1 MVSIEFKTDAANND
15 IGWRLT
21 WGEENFNSLMKN
33 LLSTGLV
40 RDGWRRSGI
49 LMSPNFP
56 KPYPNRIS
64 SDDIIRVS
72 PYNTIKFNFTNFS
85 THSGQWTEDWVQIWE
100 YISDNEGWPVW
111 GRWGVG
117 PWGGDVTPRLSGNS
131 LPEGVSSP
139 HHIARVRFVSDGLL
153 VGAGWRL
160 EWIEGR
166 MTNRTGT
173 KITRKSTPHLHCF
186 QRAGPV
192 MRAVNSTLWL
202 RSCPASTSTRRTRA
216 FHTTLERISASMGSL
231 MDRTL
236 ATLAT
241 TSATQVT
248 LLLQILKGHGFVTIL
263 GLPSTLVSRFLSRR
277 LFCSTGGSAATAGQ
291 GILRSV
297 PPTAFQSL
305 KATCSTGGTQSPI
318 SLDQE
323 SQGNKSRKRICGDG
337 TTLTNERR
345 SALVGEDTSSFK
357 LKRQPNR

>member
-1 MVSIEFKTDAANND
+1 M
-15 IGWRLT
+15 
-21 WGEENFNSLMKN
+21 M
-33 LLSTGLV
+33 
-40 RDGWRRSGI
+40 
-49 LMSPNFP
+49 
-56 KPYPNRIS
+56 
-64 SDDIIRVS
+64 
-72 PYNTIKFNFTNFS
+72 
-85 THSGQWTEDWVQIWE
+85 VQIWE
-100 YISDNEGWPVW
+100 YISDNEGWPVR

-186 QRAGPV
+186 QRASPV

-202 RSCPASTSTRRTRA
+202 RSCPASTSIQRTRA
-216 FHTTLERISASMGSL
+216 FHTTSGRISASMGSL
-231 MDRTL
+231 MDQTL

-248 LLLQILKGHGFVTIL
+248 LLLQIPKGHGFTTIL

-277 LFCSTGGSAATAGQ
+277 LFCSTGENAVTAGQ
-291 GILRSV
+291 GMLQSQ
-297 PPTAFQSL
+297 PPTSFQIL
-305 KATCSTGGTQSPI
+305 TGIGTTRGPGSTP
-318 SLDQE
+318 LLALE
-323 SQGNKSRKRICGDG
+323 NKGNKLS
-337 TTLTNERR
+337 
-345 SALVGEDTSSFK
+345 
-357 LKRQPNR
+357 